1 MREKCETYAMSRG
14 DGGRMSL
21 KVAFFALELL
31 GPFRL
36 LAPGGR
42 RVDISSRKGQALIA
56 MLATSAG
63 GERTRSWLQ
72 SQLWGSRGQDQAQ
85 SSLRSELSSLRALL
99 NTQERP
105 LLFADHTRIW
115 LDLDCIRIDR
125 LDSNFQGGGEFLEGL
140 DIAGE
145 DGFED
150 WLRTQRNL
158 VEAGSFDKTPHI
170 RDTVSALKAA
180 TSPVATDFSVL
191 PALAVLPFANLTG
204 DAAQDYLAEG
214 ISEDLID
221 RLSRLRWLPI
231 IARSSSFAVRET
243 NPDPKKVGEM
253 LGARYLLDGRIRS
266 QSGANLLSASLVD
279 TESGNTVWSNRLVLE
294 AQDGPDTFRDLLT
307 GLTTALGAKI
317 DLEEQS
323 RALRKP
329 QSDLN
334 VRELIWRGRWHL
346 NRFTVEDSVLAAAYF
361 AEALEREPN
370 SPEAII
376 QSTWAKLWDLWAQR
390 GSDDEIRAV
399 RQMAQKAIIADYDDA
414 RGHMLAGIAEI
425 WLRQPIRADALLRR
439 AIGLNPSLVLA
450 YGQLGSALYLKDE
463 PEQAIEVLNFAI
475 RLSPNDHSMF
485 YILGEL
491 AMSHLMLE
499 NYAAAIDNADNATM
513 NRSAYWYSHIVKINA
528 LARSGR
534 TADARAAAEDLRISK
549 TLFEDGYIDWL
560 PFIDSKWNSFLKE
573 GLNLARG

>member
-1 MREKCETYAMSRG
+1 
-14 DGGRMSL
+14 MSL

-36 LAPGGR
+36 IAPDGR

-85 SSLRSELSSLRALL
+85 SSLRSELSSLRGLL
-99 NTQERP
+99 NTEEKP
-105 LLFADHTRIW
+105 LLHADHARIW
-115 LDLDCIRIDR
+115 LDLSCVAIDLR
-125 LDSNFQGGGEFLEGL
+125 YSENADNGEFLEGL

-145 DGFED
+145 DDFED
-150 WLRTQRNL
+150 WLRTQRNRF
-158 VEAGSFDKTPHI
+158 EAEAADAPARI
-170 RDTVSALKAA
+170 REGVTAHRAA
-180 TSPVATDFSVL
+180 TSPVPKNFATL
-191 PALAVLPFANLTG
+191 PALAVLPFVNLTG
-204 DAAQDYLAEG
+204 EAEHDYLAEG

-231 IARSSSFAVRET
+231 IARSSSFAIRET

-253 LGARYLLDGRIRS
+253 LGARYLLDGRVRN
-266 QSGANLLSASLVD
+266 QSGNNILSASLVD

-294 AQDGPDTFRDLLT
+294 AENGPDAFRDLLT

-346 NRFTVEDSVLAAAYF
+346 NRFTAEDSAQATVYF
-361 AEALEREPN
+361 AEALEREPR

-376 QSTWAKLWDLWAQR
+376 QSTWSRLWDLWAQR
-390 GSDDEIRAV
+390 GTDEDIRAV

-425 WLRQPIRADALLRR
+425 WLRQPIRAEALLRR

-450 YGQLGSALYLKDE
+450 HGELGSALYLKDE

-475 RLSPNDHSMF
+475 RLSPNDHTMF

-491 AMSHLMLE
+491 AMSHLMLG
-499 NYAAAIDNADNATM
+499 NYAEAIEHADNSIM

-528 LARSGR
+528 LARSDRTEEAR
-534 TADARAAAEDLRISK
+534 TALEDLRISK
-549 TLFEDGYIDWL
+549 TLFDDSYIDWL
-560 PFIDSKWNSFLKE
+560 PFIDSKWNAFLKA
-573 GLNLARG
+573 GLNLGRGRND